1 MTRKTTTFAGIVSAA
16 ALIAAVAGAVTAPA
30 PLSAAGA
37 QVVHLT
43 LAGAIARGLEY
54 NLGVV
59 TGAQRVREAEGAR
72 RVARA
77 ALLPQ
82 LSFGALQAREEISYE
97 AYGLPVAPGT
107 SPIVGPFD
115 VSDVRVY
122 LAQPLLDLSAAGA
135 ARAAARRRAAAQS
148 TFADTREAV
157 VYGVAELYLRA
168 VTAGSRIAAA
178 EAQLRTAQA
187 LFDRAADM
195 KNAGTA
201 PGIEVLR
208 AQVELADERQ
218 RLIADENDLDKEKL
232 ALARAIGLPLDQPL
246 ELADAMPPGA
256 PPEVSQ
262 ADALAQAFD
271 DRHDLKALNAEVEA
285 AEAERAAAR
294 DQALPS
300 LWAGADL
307 GRIGSTLAS
316 AKSTFTL
323 TATLR
328 LPLFEGGRIKGALIQ
343 ADARLA
349 ELRARLADLRRQ
361 VEYDV
366 RAAFLDLGAA
376 AERVRVNRDAVELA
390 NEQLAQAQDRFSA
403 GVSDNLE
410 VVQAQGA
417 VATADDNYL
426 SSLYA
431 CNVAKLALA
440 RAIGVAEE
448 RTGAFLEGSK

>member
-1 MTRKTTTFAGIVSAA
+1 MTGATTTLGRIALAA
-16 ALIAAVAGAVTAPA
+16 VLIATSAGAASVSP
-30 PLSAAGA
+30 PSAGGA
-37 QVVHLT
+37 QVVRLT
-43 LAGAIARGLEY
+43 LADAIARGLEY

-59 TGAQRVREAEGAR
+59 AGAERVREAEGAR

-115 VSDVRVY
+115 VADARLY
-122 LAQPLLDLSAAGA
+122 LAQPLLDLSAASS
-135 ARAAARRRAAAQS
+135 ARAAARRRTASQS
-148 TFADTREAV
+148 AFADTREAV

-168 VTAGSRIAAA
+168 VTAASRIAAA

-187 LFDRAADM
+187 LYDRAADM
-195 KNAGTA
+195 KKAGTA

-208 AQVELADERQ
+208 ARVELADEQQ
-218 RLIADENDLDKEKL
+218 RLIADENDLAKEKL
-232 ALARAIGLPLDQPL
+232 ALARAIGLSLEQPL
-246 ELADAMPPGA
+246 ELADTMPGGA
-256 PPEVSQ
+256 LPDVTQ
-262 ADALAQAFD
+262 AGALAQAFE
-271 DRHDLKALNAEVEA
+271 DRHDLKALDLEVEA
-285 AEAERAAAR
+285 AEAERASAR
-294 DQALPS
+294 DEALPS
-300 LWAGADL
+300 LWASADV
-307 GRIGSTLAS
+307 GRIGPSFAS

-349 ELRARLADLRRQ
+349 ALRARRADLRRQ

-366 RAAFLDLGAA
+366 RAAFLDLRAA
-376 AERVRVNRDAVELA
+376 GERVRVNRGAVELA
-390 NEQLAQAQDRFSA
+390 DDQLAQAQDRFSA

-417 VATADDNYL
+417 VATANENYL

-431 CNVAKLALA
+431 CNLAKLALA

-448 RTGAFLEGSK
+448 RAGEFLEGAK

>member
-1 MTRKTTTFAGIVSAA
+1 MTTTTRSIAGAGAA
-16 ALIAAVAGAVTAPA
+16 ALIAAAAWAATAPA
-30 PLSAAGA
+30 PTAEAA

-43 LAGAIARGLEY
+43 LAEAIARGLEY

-59 TGAQRVREAEGAR
+59 AGEQRVLGAEGAR

-82 LSFGALQAREEISYE
+82 LSVGALQAREEISYA

-115 VSDVRVY
+115 VTDVRLY
-122 LAQPLLDLSAAGA
+122 LAQPLLDLSAASS
-135 ARAAARRRAAAQS
+135 ARAAARQHTAARN
-148 TFADTREAV
+148 TFADAREAV

-168 VTAGSRIAAA
+168 VTTASRIAAA
-178 EAQLRTAQA
+178 QAQLRTAQA
-187 LFDRAADM
+187 LFERAADM
-195 KNAGTA
+195 RKAGTV

-208 AQVELADERQ
+208 AEVELADERQ

-232 ALARAIGLPLDQPL
+232 ALARAIGVPLGQPL
-246 ELADAMPPGA
+246 ELADAMPQGTRA
-256 PPEVSQ
+256 PLSQ
-262 ADALAQAFD
+262 ADALARAFAE
-271 DRHDLKALNAEVEA
+271 RHDLKALTFEVAA
-285 AEAERAAAR
+285 AEADRAAAR
-294 DQALPS
+294 DAALPS
-300 LWAGADL
+300 LWAGADF
-307 GRIGSTLAS
+307 GRIGPTLAS
-316 AKSTFTL
+316 AKSTFTV

-328 LPLFEGGRIKGALIQ
+328 LPLFEGGRIRGELLQ

-349 ELRARLADLRRQ
+349 ELRARLADLRQQ

-366 RAAFLDLGAA
+366 RAAFLDLRAA
-376 AERVRVNRDAVELA
+376 ADRVRVNRDAVKLA
-390 NEQLAQAQDRFSA
+390 NDQLAQAQDRFSA

-417 VATADDNYL
+417 VAAANENYL

-431 CNVAKLALA
+431 CNVAKLARA
-440 RAIGVAEE
+440 RATGAAEE
-448 RTGAFLEGSK
+448 RAGEFLEGSQ

>member
-1 MTRKTTTFAGIVSAA
+1 MTTRRSIAGTAAA
-16 ALIAAVAGAVTAPA
+16 ALIAAAASAGSAPA
-30 PLSAAGA
+30 PTADAAR
-37 QVVHLT
+37 VVHLT
-43 LAGAIARGLEY
+43 LAEAIARGLEY

-59 TGAQRVREAEGAR
+59 AGEQRVLGAEGAR

-82 LSFGALQAREEISYE
+82 LSFGALQAREEISYA

-115 VSDVRVY
+115 VTDVRLY
-122 LAQPLLDLSAAGA
+122 LAQPLLDLSAAGSA
-135 ARAAARRRAAAQS
+135 HAAARRHTAALS

-157 VYGVAELYLRA
+157 VYRVAELYLRG
-168 VTAGSRIAAA
+168 VTAASRIAAA
-178 EAQLRTAQA
+178 QAQLRTAQA

-195 KNAGTA
+195 KKAGTL

-208 AQVELADERQ
+208 AQVELAAERQ

-246 ELADAMPPGA
+246 ELADAMPQGTQ
-256 PPEVSQ
+256 PPLSQ
-262 ADALAQAFD
+262 ADALARAFAE
-271 DRHDLKALNAEVEA
+271 RHDLRALTSEVAA
-285 AEAERAAAR
+285 AEADRTAAR
-294 DQALPS
+294 DSSLPS

-307 GRIGSTLAS
+307 GRIGPTLAA
-316 AKSTFTL
+316 AKSTFTV

-328 LPLFEGGRIKGALIQ
+328 LPLFEGGRIKGELIQ

-349 ELRARLADLRRQ
+349 ELRARLADLRQQ

-376 AERVRVNRDAVELA
+376 ADRVRVNRDAVRLA
-390 NEQLAQAQDRFSA
+390 SEQLAQAQDRFSA

-417 VATADDNYL
+417 VATANENYL

-440 RAIGVAEE
+440 RAVGVAEE
-448 RTGAFLEGSK
+448 RSGEFLEGTK

>member
-1 MTRKTTTFAGIVSAA
+1 MTTTRSIAGAGAA
-16 ALIAAVAGAVTAPA
+16 ALIAAAAWAASAPA
-30 PLSAAGA
+30 PTAEAA

-43 LAGAIARGLEY
+43 LAEAIARGLEY

-59 TGAQRVREAEGAR
+59 AGEQRVLGAEGAR

-82 LSFGALQAREEISYE
+82 LSVGALQAREEISYA

-115 VSDVRVY
+115 VTDVRLY
-122 LAQPLLDLSAAGA
+122 LAQPLLDLSAAGS
-135 ARAAARRRAAAQS
+135 ARAAARRHTAARD
-148 TFADTREAV
+148 TFADAREAV

-168 VTAGSRIAAA
+168 VTAASRIAAA
-178 EAQLRTAQA
+178 QAQLRTAQA
-187 LFDRAADM
+187 LFERAADM
-195 KNAGTA
+195 RKAGTV

-208 AQVELADERQ
+208 AEVELADERQ
-218 RLIADENDLDKEKL
+218 RLIADENELDKEKL
-232 ALARAIGLPLDQPL
+232 ALARAIGLPLAQPL
-246 ELADAMPPGA
+246 ELADAMPQGTRA
-256 PPEVSQ
+256 PLSQ
-262 ADALAQAFD
+262 ADALAQALAS
-271 DRHDLKALNAEVEA
+271 RHDLAALEAEVAA
-285 AEAERAAAR
+285 AEADRAAAR
-294 DQALPS
+294 DRALPS

-307 GRIGSTLAS
+307 GRIGPTLSS

-328 LPLFEGGRIKGALIQ
+328 LPLFEGGRIKGELLQ

-349 ELRARLADLRRQ
+349 ELRARLADLRQQ

-366 RAAFLDLGAA
+366 RAAFLDLAA
-376 AERVRVNRDAVELA
+376 AADRVRVNRDAVALA
-390 NEQLAQAQDRFSA
+390 DAQLAQARDRFSA

-417 VATADDNYL
+417 VATANENYL

-448 RTGAFLEGSK
+448 RAGEFLEGNQ

>member
-1 MTRKTTTFAGIVSAA
+1 MTRTTTTFAGLVSAA
-16 ALIAAVAGAVTAPA
+16 ALIAGFAGAATAP
-30 PLSAAGA
+30 PQPAGGV

-43 LAGAIARGLEY
+43 LAEAIARGLEY

-59 TGAQRVREAEGAR
+59 AGEQRVLGAEGAR

-82 LSFGALQAREEISYE
+82 LSVGALQAREEISYA

-115 VSDVRVY
+115 VTDVRLY
-122 LAQPLLDLSAAGA
+122 LAQPLLDLSAASS
-135 ARAAARRRAAAQS
+135 ARAAARRHTAARSA
-148 TFADTREAV
+148 FADTREAV

-178 EAQLRTAQA
+178 QAQLRTAQA
-187 LFDRAADM
+187 LYDRAADM
-195 KNAGTA
+195 KKAGTA

-232 ALARAIGLPLDQPL
+232 ALARAIGLPLGQPL
-246 ELADAMPPGA
+246 ELADAMPQGTH
-256 PPEVSQ
+256 PPLSQ
-262 ADALAQAFD
+262 ADALARAFAE
-271 DRHDLKALNAEVEA
+271 RHDLKALTSEVAA
-285 AEAERAAAR
+285 AEADRAAAR
-294 DQALPS
+294 DAALPS

-307 GRIGSTLAS
+307 GRIGPSLAS

-349 ELRARLADLRRQ
+349 ELRSRLADLRQQ

-376 AERVRVNRDAVELA
+376 ADRVRVNRDAVELA

-417 VATADDNYL
+417 VATANENYL

-448 RTGAFLEGSK
+448 RAGEFLEGSQ

>member
-1 MTRKTTTFAGIVSAA
+1 MTTTRRIAGAGAA
-16 ALIAAVAGAVTAPA
+16 ALIAAAAWAATAPA
-30 PLSAAGA
+30 PTAEAA

-43 LAGAIARGLEY
+43 LAEAIARGLEY

-59 TGAQRVREAEGAR
+59 AGEQRVLGAEGAR

-82 LSFGALQAREEISYE
+82 LSAGALQAREEISYA

-115 VSDVRVY
+115 VTDVRLY
-122 LAQPLLDLSAAGA
+122 LAQPLLDLSAAGS
-135 ARAAARRRAAAQS
+135 ARAAARRHTAARD
-148 TFADTREAV
+148 TFADAREAV

-168 VTAGSRIAAA
+168 VTAASRIAAA
-178 EAQLRTAQA
+178 QAQLRTAQA
-187 LFDRAADM
+187 LFERAADM
-195 KNAGTA
+195 RKAGTV

-208 AQVELADERQ
+208 AEVELADERQ
-218 RLIADENDLDKEKL
+218 RLIADENELDKEKL
-232 ALARAIGLPLDQPL
+232 ALARAIGLPLAQPL
-246 ELADAMPPGA
+246 ELADAMPQGTRA
-256 PPEVSQ
+256 PLSQ
-262 ADALAQAFD
+262 ADALAQALAS
-271 DRHDLKALNAEVEA
+271 RHDLAALEAEVAATEA
-285 AEAERAAAR
+285 DRAAAR
-294 DQALPS
+294 DRALPS

-307 GRIGSTLAS
+307 GRIGPTLSS

-328 LPLFEGGRIKGALIQ
+328 LPLFEGGRIKGELLQ

-349 ELRARLADLRRQ
+349 ELRARLADLRQQ

-366 RAAFLDLGAA
+366 RAAFLDLAA
-376 AERVRVNRDAVELA
+376 AADRVRVNRDAVALA
-390 NEQLAQAQDRFSA
+390 DAQLAQARDRFSA

-417 VATADDNYL
+417 VATANENYL

-448 RTGAFLEGSK
+448 RAGEFLEGNQ

>member
-1 MTRKTTTFAGIVSAA
+1 MTRTTRTIAGFAAA
-16 ALIAAVAGAVTAPA
+16 ALIAAVAGAATAPPPSTGA
-30 PLSAAGA
+30 P

-43 LAGAIARGLEY
+43 LADAIARGLEY

-59 TGAQRVREAEGAR
+59 AGAQRVREAEGAR

-82 LSFGALQAREEISYE
+82 LSFGALRAREEISYE
-97 AYGLPVAPGT
+97 AFGLPVPPGE

-115 VSDVRVY
+115 VTDARVY
-122 LAQPLLDLSAAGA
+122 LAQPLLDASAAGA
-135 ARAAARRRAAAQS
+135 ARAAARRRSSAQS
-148 TFADTREAV
+148 TYADEREAV
-157 VYGVAELYLRA
+157 VYGVAVLYLRA
-168 VTAGSRIAAA
+168 VTSGSRIAAA

-187 LFDRAADM
+187 LLDRAADM
-195 KNAGTA
+195 KKAGTV

-218 RLIADENDLDKEKL
+218 RLIADENDLAKEKL
-232 ALARAIGLPLDQPL
+232 ALARAVGLPLEQPL
-246 ELADAMPPGA
+246 ELADAMPPETM
-256 PPEVSQ
+256 PPLRQ
-262 ADALAQAFD
+262 ADALAQALAN
-271 DRHDLKALNAEVEA
+271 RHDLKALSSEVAA

-294 DQALPS
+294 DEALPS

-307 GRIGSTLAS
+307 GRIGPTLA
-316 AKSTFTL
+316 AARSTFTL

-328 LPLFEGGRIKGALIQ
+328 LPLFEGGRIKGELIR
-343 ADARLA
+343 ADARLE

-366 RAAFLDLGAA
+366 RAAFLDLRAA
-376 AERVRVNRDAVELA
+376 ADRVRVNRDAVTLA
-390 NEQLAQAQDRFSA
+390 NAQLAQARDRFSA

-417 VATADDNYL
+417 VATANENYL

-448 RTGAFLEGSK
+448 RAGAFLEGSK